1 MKKIKVKGIKEG
13 KEIDIEV
20 SEIILGASDYLRKD
34 NIEYAEDMINNY
46 AKAGGNCFDTAHH
59 YRHSDMAIGEYFKRN
74 NNRSDFVIFAK
85 GCHPVREYPHIPRVN
100 RECILSDI
108 AASLKKLNVE
118 YLDLFAL
125 HRDDTKVPV
134 SEIIDTLNE
143 LINLGKI
150 YAIGTSN
157 WSLDRIIEANEY
169 AQENGLVGFTFNSP
183 NLSLAKPQKQRW
195 PDCISADQEMVTWHE
210 ENNIPLLSWSAQASG
225 FLSGAYSPEDKSNS
239 EMVDCFYNDEN
250 WERYAR
256 TKELATKLDL
266 KPITI
271 SLGWV
276 INQKFPSAAIIGP
289 ETKEELE
296 QSLEAISIEVS
307 NEQYD
312 ELDLKCNNNI
322 DNKIA
327 LQLYSVRKQLE
338 LDMVG
343 TLKQVSDMG
352 YKNVQVDGFRGND
365 MFEFKAEL
373 EKNNLTVIGM
383 HFKHERFANDLEGI
397 VKEALLFNCKYIYD
411 KYIDEVDQN
420 KAGYIKTKANL
431 IYTAKILS
439 ELGFHVGLHNPEY
452 DFNNQVGGQCHM
464 DYICSPEN
472 GIVIYPELDTY
483 WLTVAGKNI
492 DNYIASHKNQIDLIH
507 CKDIDLNYDVN
518 DLGHNLVACG
528 KGDIDFKSIIKQG
541 EAAGVKYYVVEQ
553 DSDSKQDIMASIKES
568 LEYLKTIGR
577 EAAHE

>member
-34 NIEYAEDMINNY
+34 NIEFAEEMIESY

-74 NNRSDFVIFAK
+74 NNRDDFVVFAK

-100 RECILSDI
+100 RDCILNDV
-108 AASLKKLNVE
+108 AASLNKLGIE

-125 HRDDTKVPV
+125 HRDDINVSV
-134 SEIIDTLNE
+134 SEIMDTLNE

-150 YAIGTSN
+150 RAIGTSN
-157 WSLDRIIEANEY
+157 WELDRIIEANNY
-169 AQENGLVGFTFNSP
+169 AQANGLIGFTFNSP

-195 PDCISADQEMVTWHE
+195 PDCISADNEMVTWHE

-239 EMVDCFYNDEN
+239 EMVDCFYNNEN
-250 WERYAR
+250 WERYER
-256 TKELATKLDL
+256 TKELATTLDV

-289 ETKEELE
+289 ETIEELE
-296 QSLEAISIEVS
+296 ESLQALSLDIN
-307 NEQYD
+307 NEQYE
-312 ELDLKCNNNI
+312 ELDLKRNNNI
-322 DNKIA
+322 DSKIA

-338 LDMVG
+338 ADMVG
-343 TLKQVSDMG
+343 TLKQVADMG
-352 YKNVQVDGFRGND
+352 YKYVQVDGFRGND
-365 MFEFKAEL
+365 MFEFKTEL

-383 HFKHERFANDLEGI
+383 HFKHDRFSNDLDGI
-397 VKEALLFNCKYIYD
+397 VKEALLFDCKYIYD
-411 KYIDEVDQN
+411 KYIDEEDQT
-420 KAGYIKTKANL
+420 KEGYIKTKENL
-431 IYTAKILS
+431 IYAARVLS

-452 DFNNQVGGQCHM
+452 DFNNQVDNQCHM
-464 DYICSPEN
+464 DYICNPEN
-472 GIVIYPELDTY
+472 GIVVYPELDTY
-483 WLTVAGKNI
+483 WLTVAGKEVNS
-492 DNYIASHKNQIDLIH
+492 YITSYKNQIDLIH

-518 DLGHNLVACG
+518 DLDNNLVACG
-528 KGDIDFKSIIKQG
+528 KGDIDFKSVIKHG
-541 EAAGVKYYVVEQ
+541 EAAGIKYYVVEQ
-553 DSDSKQDIMASIKES
+553 DNDSKQDIMISIKES
-568 LEYLKTIGR
+568 LKYLKSIGR
-577 EAAHE
+577 EALNE